1 VSGAFWR
8 KTDETKTKVIAQ
20 NIIKNIYEKN
30 EVAAGEVTG
39 VSHLSKT
46 LKGAGSIVVGTI
58 PSWNSATCWSN
69 RDHMLRS
76 GHPACTTM
84 AMAYCPLVHYYAQKS
99 DKRALVRDVDVA
111 WSFQGKL

>member
-58 PSWNSATCWSN
+58 QVGTAPHAGRIVIICSGPVILPAQPWQWHTALSSII
-69 RDHMLRS
+69 MLRKV
-76 GHPACTTM
+76 TNV
-84 AMAYCPLVHYYAQKS
+84 L
-99 DKRALVRDVDVA
+99 
-111 WSFQGKL
+111 